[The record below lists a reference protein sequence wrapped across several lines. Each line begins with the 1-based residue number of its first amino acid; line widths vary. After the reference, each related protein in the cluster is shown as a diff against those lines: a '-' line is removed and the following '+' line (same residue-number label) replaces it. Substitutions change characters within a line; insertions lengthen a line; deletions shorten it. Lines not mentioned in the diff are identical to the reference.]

1 MSVNVNISVCKDVSE
16 NEKREYID
24 RFMEIYRNIVGVI
37 QKNINIYEYICRRH
51 LYLML
56 EDLSYIIYMIDNII
70 SSGCV
75 WEPYTSSRIS
85 SIKDHVDERI
95 REMKQYRCIEGWWNI
110 NVKVKVVTTRWI
122 HTAEIYCEEA
132 KKIYEYVKRLKDD
145 IKKMFPYVDD
155 VDIVISINEL
165 GSEISDTDLEKGI
178 IAETS
183 SWRIGGKTL
192 DEFVN
197 KIKSFLDKNKIEY
210 EIEIE

>member
-1 MSVNVNISVCKDVSE
+1 
-16 NEKREYID
+16 
-24 RFMEIYRNIVGVI
+24 
-37 QKNINIYEYICRRH
+37 
-51 LYLML
+51 
-56 EDLSYIIYMIDNII
+56 
-70 SSGCV
+70 
-75 WEPYTSSRIS
+75 
-85 SIKDHVDERI
+85 
-95 REMKQYRCIEGWWNI
+95 
-110 NVKVKVVTTRWI
+110 
-122 HTAEIYCEEA
+122 
-132 KKIYEYVKRLKDD
+132 
-145 IKKMFPYVDD
+145 MFPYVDD